1 MINRP
6 RQHLIS
12 LEVSD
17 NYQEKNDY
25 EKENESAEEDNRR
38 PRRVTVLNADFIYI
52 FAISI
57 VVTLTIT
64 GGGEPLSL
72 YCDSLM

>member
-52 FAISI
+52 FAKSI

-72 YCDSLM
+72 YYDSLM